1 MIRLENVAKAFKGKP
16 ALHELSLE
24 VPRGEI
30 FGLLGHN
37 GAGKSTALGIML
49 GQVYPDRGEAF
60 IDGTSVQ
67 RERAR
72 ALAKTGAIFE
82 APRFY
87 DYLSGWKNLEI
98 FSSFSAAVSPA
109 EIEEAVEIVALTD
122 RIHDKVGTYSQGMR
136 QRLGVA
142 QALVPAPGLILL
154 DEPTNGLDPEG
165 IHEMRELIKRLNR
178 ERKITVLFC
187 SHLLSEVEQLCD
199 RVAILNHGR
208 KIFDGRWNELS
219 KDTQRVRFEVD
230 RWDAA
235 SQLLA
240 GQPGVRLGERGEVLL
255 DEGVA
260 VADLVEQLVRAGIRI
275 SAVEPSRRNLEQV
288 YLEMSHGAA
297 PAPSSFSS
305 TQPDDE

>member
-16 ALHELSLE
+16 ALVGLSLD
-24 VPRGEI
+24 VPKGEI

-37 GAGKSTALGIML
+37 GAGKSTALGVML

-67 RERAR
+67 QQRAE
-72 ALAKTGAIFE
+72 ALRKTGAIFE

-87 DYLSGWKNLEI
+87 DYLSGWRNLEI
-98 FSSFSAAVSPA
+98 FSSFAAAVSPA
-109 EIEEAVEIVALTD
+109 VIAEAVEIVALTA

-136 QRLGVA
+136 QRLGLA
-142 QALVPAPGLILL
+142 QALVPAPALILL

-199 RVAILNHGR
+199 RVAILNRGR
-208 KIFDGRWNELS
+208 KIFDGRWSELS
-219 KDTQRVRFEVD
+219 HDTQRVRFEVD
-230 RWDAA
+230 RWEAA
-235 SQLLA
+235 AALLTRHA
-240 GQPGVRLGERGEVLL
+240 GVGLGERGEVLL
-255 DEGVA
+255 GDGVV
-260 VADLVEQLVRAGIRI
+260 VADLIEELVRGGIRI
-275 SAVEPSRRNLEQV
+275 NAVEPSRRNLEQL

-297 PAPSSFSS
+297 SESP
-305 TQPDDE
+305 

>member
-1 MIRLENVAKAFKGKP
+1 MILLENVAKAFKGKP
-16 ALHELSLE
+16 ALEGLSLE
-24 VPRGEI
+24 VHKGEI

-37 GAGKSTALGIML
+37 GAGKSTALGIIL
-49 GQVYPDRGEAF
+49 GHVYPDRGEAF

-72 ALAKTGAIFE
+72 ALARTGAIFE

-87 DYLSGWKNLEI
+87 EYLSGWKNLEI
-98 FSSFSAAVSPA
+98 FSSFSAAVSRA
-109 EIEEAVEIVALTD
+109 EIEEAVEIVALTS
-122 RIHDKVGTYSQGMR
+122 RIRDKVGTYSQGMR

-142 QALVPAPGLILL
+142 QALVPAPSLVLL

-178 ERKITVLFC
+178 ERNITVLFC

-199 RVAILNHGR
+199 RVAILNRGR
-208 KIFDGRWNELS
+208 KIFDGRWSELGRDS
-219 KDTQRVRFEVD
+219 QRVRFEVD

-235 SQLLA
+235 SELLA
-240 GQPGVRLGERGEVLL
+240 RHSGVRIGQRGEVLL
-255 DEGVA
+255 GDGVA
-260 VADLVEQLVRAGIRI
+260 VADLVETLVRAGIRI

-288 YLEMSHGAA
+288 YLEMSHGADPSFDA
-297 PAPSSFSS
+297 PRTAPN
-305 TQPDDE
+305 E